1 MGGRAGPIATCQTLG
16 GPGVQFGINKFH
28 CGSTTRPLC
37 GTFRAPWTSDV
48 AEPSTDAALVSTIRF
63 REGIE
68 SRKSYFITS
77 SGFAGMT
84 MPTEQL
90 RELLEAYLDDALTT
104 DELSALQ
111 KRLDTDRQASHLLNR
126 LREERIQRLVAMRSD
141 PRFQDA
147 KLPDD
152 FLPRVLQAMESQRSG
167 ENAASPQMTVAK
179 TLRLPPKRRLPRS
192 VWWTLAATAAAMLVA
207 IAVWPGRSGPTTALQ
222 PLQPES
228 DADHRS
234 AEPAEDQMPVAAERE
249 RGEDATEQSPMSQ
262 TPAGGPAVP
271 RENLADTGMA
281 ALDSALAELAPAE
294 AEPQSLDAIAEVSAM
309 PGIPMS
315 IVLVYEVTQTAKG
328 RETAAVVAALQA
340 AGIEMQKQRFLTPE
354 VVGLFAEADVAQTS
368 GDSQADA
375 AVLFVQASARM
386 LDRFMLNVFRDD
398 QHFQTIRW
406 NMATDASLLEA
417 VAKLH
422 ASARGSPVRPGTQ
435 SSAWPLAAA
444 DQTALQPTVDADQ
457 SMPLLPLERES
468 WIPAASAASGAEEI
482 SNVLLLIR

>member
-1 MGGRAGPIATCQTLG
+1 
-16 GPGVQFGINKFH
+16 
-28 CGSTTRPLC
+28 
-37 GTFRAPWTSDV
+37 
-48 AEPSTDAALVSTIRF
+48 
-63 REGIE
+63 
-68 SRKSYFITS
+68 
-77 SGFAGMT
+77 MT

-111 KRLDTDRQASHLLNR
+111 KRLDTDQQASQWLNR

-152 FLPRVLQAMESQRSG
+152 FLPRVLQAMESQRAG
-167 ENAASPQMTVAK
+167 ENASSPQMTVAD
-179 TLRLPPKRRLPRS
+179 TLRLPPKPRLRRS
-192 VWWTLAATAAAMLVA
+192 VWWTLAATAAAIVVA
-207 IAVWPGRSGPTTALQ
+207 IAVWPERSGPTTALQ
-222 PLQPES
+222 PLRPAD
-228 DADHRS
+228 DADNRL
-234 AEPAEDQMPVAAERE
+234 AEPAADQMAVASGRDH
-249 RGEDATEQSPMSQ
+249 GKDATDQSQVSQ

-271 RENLADTGMA
+271 PEKVTDTEMA
-281 ALDSALAELAPAE
+281 KLDSALAELGPAE
-294 AEPQSLDAIAEVSAM
+294 AVPQSLDAMVDVSAM
-309 PGIPMS
+309 PGIRMS
-315 IVLVYEVTQTAKG
+315 VVLVYEVTQTAKG

-340 AGIEMQKQRFLTPE
+340 AGIELQKQRFLAPE

-368 GDSQADA
+368 SGSKSDA
-375 AVLFVQASARM
+375 AVLYVQASARM

-398 QHFQTIRW
+398 QHFQTVRW
-406 NMATDASLLEA
+406 NMATDTKLLAA
-417 VAKLH
+417 VSKVH
-422 ASARGSPVRPGTQ
+422 ASATGSPVRPGAQ

-468 WIPAASAASGAEEI
+468 WIPAASTASGAEEI